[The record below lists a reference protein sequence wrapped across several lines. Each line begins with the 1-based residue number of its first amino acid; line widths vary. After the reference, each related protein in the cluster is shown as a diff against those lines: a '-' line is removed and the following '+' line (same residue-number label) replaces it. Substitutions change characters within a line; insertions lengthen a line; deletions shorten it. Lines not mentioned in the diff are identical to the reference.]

1 MHVDLWCR
9 SAFFRIK
16 SQFVWLGS
24 HFDALEVPPSF
35 IHSGQP
41 KLQAHLKRS
50 QRAPPSP
57 MAKNYKELTCR
68 DPISSAFFKLSH
80 VAKFSTSAL
89 SLSLSFCLS
98 LSPSPSLSLSLSP
111 SLFLSFSSRLA
122 QGRAGMPGIDIKQ
135 TRPIYAVSC
144 LFCQPYAGSLAVEN
158 ERERMSMLVPQ
169 VPECESRSLK

>member
-89 SLSLSFCLS
+89 SLSLVLS
-98 LSPSPSLSLSLSP
+98 VSVSVSVAVSVSVSLSLSLFQFATSSGQVCLELTSSKLGPYTLSRACSASP
-111 SLFLSFSSRLA
+111 TPAPWPWRMRGNA
-122 QGRAGMPGIDIKQ
+122 CQ
-135 TRPIYAVSC
+135 C
-144 LFCQPYAGSLAVEN
+144 LFHRCPNAS
-158 ERERMSMLVPQ
+158 REA
-169 VPECESRSLK
+169 